1 MVILQAVQLRVPP
14 TLHPSPLHRDQTRL
28 SRLTAEWVQLCA
40 LSRALHQ
47 QSPGGSSDT
56 VQWGN
61 ESLKGGAV
69 CSGVDG
75 DPQGTQLQR
84 ELQAAVWPGRE
95 GEKKNVK
102 DPREL
107 YSPWNSPGRD
117 TGVGSL
123 SLLQGI
129 FPTKGQNPGL
139 PHCTWVLY
147 QLSHKGSP
155 RILRWVAYPFA
166 RGSSRP
172 RNRTSVSCIAG
183 GFFTS

>member
-1 MVILQAVQLRVPP
+1 M
-14 TLHPSPLHRDQTRL
+14 
-28 SRLTAEWVQLCA
+28 
-40 LSRALHQ
+40 
-47 QSPGGSSDT
+47 
-56 VQWGN
+56 
-61 ESLKGGAV
+61 

-84 ELQAAVWPGRE
+84 ELQGAVWPGRE

-102 DPREL
+102 AVSDSVTPVSY
-107 YSPWNSPGRD
+107 YSPWNSPGQD

-129 FPTKGQNPGL
+129 SPTKGQNLGL
-139 PHCTWVLY
+139 PHCTWILH

-172 RNRTSVSCIAG
+172 RNRTRASCIAD
-183 GFFTS
+183 GFFTNGAIMEAPGQQLPLSQLLPLPSADPSHWLNLCRPLPLAEPLPTRPIG